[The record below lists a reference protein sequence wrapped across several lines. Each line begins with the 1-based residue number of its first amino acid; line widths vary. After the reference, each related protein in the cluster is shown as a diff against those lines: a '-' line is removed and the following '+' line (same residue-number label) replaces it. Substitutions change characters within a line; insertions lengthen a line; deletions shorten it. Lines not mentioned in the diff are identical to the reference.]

1 MSDLSKFREKIV
13 SIWKNK
19 EIRDKIWF
27 SLIIL
32 VVFRLMAAVPV
43 PGVPLDSLKDLF
55 GDLGFGEVLSMVSGG
70 VLENATIVA
79 IGLGPYINA
88 SVILQLLSSVIP
100 KLEELQ
106 KEGEQGRKMIN
117 MYTRFLT
124 VPLAVLQSFVIYT
137 GLRQFGIME
146 ELGALDLTLMVAT
159 LTGGALIMMWLG
171 ELISESGLGGGS
183 SLIIALGILAGI
195 PGSVKNNVAAMDEL
209 EVLILVVSA
218 IILVLAIVFITQA
231 ERQVPIQF
239 ARRVRSIGAAAE
251 SHIPLKLNQSGVMP
265 VIFAISMLSFP
276 QLIARFLTSDKIP
289 DFIKNTS
296 EWLVTQLDNPY
307 IYNVTLVILIIVF
320 SMFYTFIVFNPA
332 KIAENLQ
339 KQAAFIPGV
348 RPGHSTVQYL
358 TASAARLSISG
369 AVFLAVIAVL
379 PSIAKELDII
389 SSNIIS
395 GTGLLIVVGT
405 MLDMKRQVE
414 SMVVTR
420 SYESYL

>member
-1 MSDLSKFREKIV
+1 
-13 SIWKNK
+13 
-19 EIRDKIWF
+19 
-27 SLIIL
+27 
-32 VVFRLMAAVPV
+32 MAAVPV